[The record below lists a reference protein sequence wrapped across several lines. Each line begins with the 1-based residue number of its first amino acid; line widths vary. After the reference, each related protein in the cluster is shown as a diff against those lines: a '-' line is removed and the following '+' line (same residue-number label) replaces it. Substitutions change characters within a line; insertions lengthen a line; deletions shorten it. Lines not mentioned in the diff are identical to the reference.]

1 MPNEKPMFGWYDPRQ
16 LIDTG
21 AQVVVSDLIGT
32 RFDARRRG
40 LVISRERQY

>member
-21 AQVVVSDLIGT
+21 VQVVVSDLIGT
-32 RFDARRRG
+32 RFDTRREEASY
-40 LVISRERQY
+40 SRERQY